1 MQAAVGRG
9 HQDED
14 FAALLIEQ
22 ARSAGLELEPEDV
35 DVDDGLEV
43 PVDRREVGHG
53 SRATGEVQVPAHL
66 GRVPPSPGRMA
77 VDFEERVDFDRLR
90 RYRLARARAALEA
103 SDLGAVLL
111 FDINN
116 IRYVSATMIGEW
128 ARDKVARYTLLTR
141 SGDPI
146 VWDFGSAA
154 QTSPAATRR
163 GSSRRTAGPA
173 CSACAAR
180 SPRTPG

>member
-1 MQAAVGRG
+1 
-9 HQDED
+9 
-14 FAALLIEQ
+14 
-22 ARSAGLELEPEDV
+22 
-35 DVDDGLEV
+35 
-43 PVDRREVGHG
+43 
-53 SRATGEVQVPAHL
+53 
-66 GRVPPSPGRMA
+66 MA

-103 SDLGAVLL
+103 SELGAVLL

-141 SGDPI
+141 PGEPI

-154 QTSPAATRR
+154 KHHQLYAPWIRPENSRAGMLGLRGAVAPDAGLITR
-163 GSSRRTAGPA
+163 
-173 CSACAAR
+173 R
-180 SPRTPG
+180 SPRSARCSSSRAWPTCRSGSTSRRRRCSSSCSGSASTCATRSRSCSTPG